1 MANPITGALIGF
13 AGRLRFPAL
22 FGITA
27 TLFLV
32 TLVVPDPIP
41 FVDELLLGLGAMT
54 LASLKRRREDAA
66 RPGVEDA
73 GAASAPRRGPDA
85 G

>member
-1 MANPITGALIGF
+1 MANPISGALIGF

-66 RPGVEDA
+66 ARPVEAAPRERDA
-73 GAASAPRRGPDA
+73 G
-85 G
+85 

>member
-41 FVDELLLGLGAMT
+41 FVDELLLGLGALT

-66 RPGVEDA
+66 SPPIDAAPRDRDA
-73 GAASAPRRGPDA
+73 G
-85 G
+85 